1 MTLKEHVDA
10 IRNGLREG
18 LFTNEAQ
25 VSHGIV
31 GRLLDALDWPRYNT
45 KIVTPEYSVQGTRV
59 DFALCHPQSKPV
71 IFIEVKK
78 VGQID
83 EKGERQLFEY
93 AFHEGVPVAVLTD
106 GKEWHFFYPSGQGN
120 YNERRVCKLDLITG
134 DSEESTVRLNRYLN
148 YQSIRTGDALQAI
161 AHDYQNVSRQQQI
174 EMSLPEAWKKL
185 VEETDEFL
193 LEVVAEK
200 TESLCGYK
208 PTGEQVLNFLNCLS
222 TEKVEAIPTKETV
235 LLPEPMNQRKA
246 SQEHQQKN
254 DYKLADNYRNLTETW
269 SQLFVPLRHR
279 ILNLDNSVREKIN
292 KNYIVYEKNG
302 APFVRLHSERIWFSL
317 RLPLD
322 PSEIEDPRQLCRWD
336 RYDEKNRKKIWT
348 RVVIAKVGDVM
359 PNREDFTKPL
369 YALDSV
375 DDLHDISYKGGD
387 LDYIVSLIHQAFEN
401 N

>member
-59 DFALCHPQSKPV
+59 DFALCHPQSKPA

-148 YQSIRTGDALQAI
+148 YQSVRTGDALQAI

-174 EMSLPEAWKKL
+174 EISLPEAWKKL
-185 VEETDEFL
+185 VEEADEFL

-208 PTGEQVLNFLNCLS
+208 PTGEQVLNFLSCLDI
-222 TEKVEAIPTKETV
+222 EKVEAPPKKDTAPPPAPII
-235 LLPEPMNQRKA
+235 LDGG
-246 SQEHQQKN
+246 SQEHQQKSQWT
-254 DYKLADNYRNLTETW
+254 LADNHTYFIEEW
-269 SQLFVPLRHR
+269 SQLFAPLRQR
-279 ILNLDNSVREKIN
+279 ILNLDTVREKIN

-302 APFVRLHSERIWFSL
+302 KNFVRLSGRRKWFSL
-317 RLPLD
+317 QLVLD
-322 PSEIEDPRQLCRWD
+322 VFKLDDPRQVGMRH
-336 RYDEKNRKKIWT
+336 EKNSDWT
-348 RVVIAKVGDVM
+348 TVVIGKVGSAM
-359 PNREDFTKPL
+359 PNREDYTKPF
-369 YALDSV
+369 YTLDSV
-375 DDLHDISYKGGD
+375 DELDNISYRHGD
-387 LDYIVSLIHQAFEN
+387 LDYIMLLIHQAFEN

>member
-120 YNERRVCKLDLITG
+120 YNERRVCKLDLMTG
-134 DSEESTVRLNRYLN
+134 DNEESTVRLNRYLN
-148 YQSIRTGDALQAI
+148 YQSIRTGDAFQAI

-185 VEETDEFL
+185 VEEADEFL

-208 PTGEQVLNFLNCLS
+208 PTGEQVLNFLSCLDI
-222 TEKVEAIPTKETV
+222 EKVEAPPKKDAASLPVPMIPDGS
-235 LLPEPMNQRKA
+235 
-246 SQEHQQKN
+246 SQEHQQN
-254 DYKLADNYRNLTETW
+254 SHWTLADNHPYFIEEW
-269 SQLFVPLRHR
+269 SKLFVPLQRR
-279 ILNLDNSVREKIN
+279 ILDLDNSVREKIN
-292 KNYIVYEKNG
+292 KDYIVYEKNG
-302 APFVRLHSERIWFSL
+302 KSFMLLAGARKHFNVRLT
-317 RLPLD
+317 LD
-322 PSEIEDPRQLCRWD
+322 VSKIKDPRQVSM
-336 RYDEKNRKKIWT
+336 RYKHKGNRTI
-348 RVVIAKVGDVM
+348 VVIAKVGNPM

-369 YALDSV
+369 YALDSI
-375 DDLHDISYKGGD
+375 DDLHDISYKGDD
-387 LDYIVSLIHQAFEN
+387 LNYIVSLIRQAFEN

>member
-31 GRLLDALDWPRYNT
+31 GRLLDALDWPRYDT
-45 KIVTPEYSVQGTRV
+45 QVVIPEYSVQGTRV

-93 AFHEGVPVAVLTD
+93 AYHEGVPVAVLTD

-134 DSEESTVRLNRYLN
+134 DSEKSTVRLNRYLN

-174 EMSLPEAWKKL
+174 EISLPEAWTKL
-185 VEETDEFL
+185 VQEADEFL

-208 PTGEQVLNFLNCLS
+208 PTGEQVLNFLGCLDI
-222 TEKVEAIPTKETV
+222 EKIEAPQKKDTAP
-235 LLPEPMNQRKA
+235 LPSPVILNQG
-246 SQEHQQKN
+246 SQEHQQKSCPT
-254 DYKLADNYRNLTETW
+254 LADNHSYFIEEW
-269 SQLFVPLRHR
+269 SELFSPLHQR
-279 ILNLDNSVREKIN
+279 ILNIDNSVKHDENI
-292 KNYIVYEKNG
+292 KNYIPYKKNG
-302 APFVRLHSERIWFSL
+302 KNFVRLSGRRKWFSL
-317 RLPLD
+317 QLMLD
-322 PSEIEDPRQLCRWD
+322 VFKLDDPRQVGMRH
-336 RYDEKNRKKIWT
+336 EKKSGWT
-348 RVVIAKVGDVM
+348 TVVIGKVGSAM
-359 PNREDFTKPL
+359 PNREDYTKPF

-375 DDLHDISYKGGD
+375 DELDNISYKDGD
-387 LDYIVSLIHQAFEN
+387 LDYILFLIRQAFEN

>member
-1 MTLKEHVDA
+1 MTLREHVDA

-45 KIVTPEYSVQGTRV
+45 KVVIPEYSVQGTRV
-59 DFALCHPQSKPV
+59 DFALCHPQSKPA

-185 VEETDEFL
+185 VEEADEFL

-208 PTGEQVLNFLNCLS
+208 PTGEQVLNFLSCLDI
-222 TEKVEAIPTKETV
+222 EKVEAPPKKDTAPLPSPMIPDGG
-235 LLPEPMNQRKA
+235 
-246 SQEHQQKN
+246 SHEHQQN
-254 DYKLADNYRNLTETW
+254 SRWTLADNHPYFIEEW
-269 SQLFVPLRHR
+269 SKLFVPLQRR
-279 ILNLDNSVREKIN
+279 ILDLDNSVREKIN
-292 KNYIVYEKNG
+292 KDYIVYEKNG
-302 APFVRLHSERIWFSL
+302 KSFMLLAGARKHFNVRLT
-317 RLPLD
+317 LD
-322 PSEIEDPRQLCRWD
+322 VSKIKDPRQVSM
-336 RYDEKNRKKIWT
+336 RYKHKGNRTI
-348 RVVIAKVGDVM
+348 VVIAKIGNPM
-359 PNREDFTKPL
+359 ANREDFTKPL
-369 YALDSV
+369 YALNSI
-375 DDLHDISYKGGD
+375 DDLHDISYKGDD